1 MIQFFRD
8 WYTRNFSD
16 PQAVLL
22 AVFVVVSFTIV
33 IVMGKMLAPA
43 LAALVIAYLLE
54 GPVTRL
60 QRWGVPRLP
69 AVWLIFLLFMAFL
82 LFLVVGLIPVV
93 MRQLSQ
99 FVQELPTM
107 INNGRHLLER
117 LPEQYP
123 QLVTEAQ
130 IDQLI
135 EAVRQAM
142 TDLGQSILSISLA
155 SIPALITVLVYL
167 ILVPLLVFFFLKD
180 KEKLMTWFSRYL
192 PQERSL
198 LLEVAREMDQQ
209 MGNYVRGKIYE
220 IIIVGAASYMTFA
233 WFDLRYASLL
243 GLLVGLS
250 VIIPYIGATVVTLP
264 VALVGFFQWGLTPDF
279 GWLMGAY
286 LVIQV
291 LDGNVLVPLLF
302 SEAVN
307 LHPVAIILA
316 ILIFGGFWGF
326 WGVFFAIPLAT
337 LVKAILNA
345 WPSPG
350 KVQQLPAARA
360 G

>member
-16 PQAVLL
+16 PQAILL
-22 AVFVVVSFTIV
+22 AVFVILSFAIV
-33 IVMGKMLAPA
+33 IGMGKMLAPA

-54 GPVTRL
+54 GAVARL
-60 QRWGVPRLP
+60 QRWGLPRLP
-69 AVWLIFLLFMAFL
+69 AVWLVFLIFMAFL
-82 LFLVVGLIPVV
+82 LFLVVGLMPVV

-99 FVQELPTM
+99 FVQELPSM

-123 QLVTEAQ
+123 QFVTEAQ

-135 EAVRQAM
+135 GALKKAM
-142 TDLGQSILSISLA
+142 TELGQSILSISLA
-155 SIPALITVLVYL
+155 SIPVLITVLVYL

-180 KEKLMTWFSRYL
+180 KEKLMAWVGHYL
-192 PQERSL
+192 PREHSL
-198 LLEVAREMDQQ
+198 LLRVAREMDQQ

-220 IIIVGAASYMTFA
+220 IIIVGGVSYLTFA
-233 WFDLRYASLL
+233 WFELRYASLL

-264 VALVGFFQWGLTPDF
+264 VALVAFFQWGLSAEF

-286 LVIQV
+286 LVIQA

-345 WPSPG
+345 WPRPESPQPTEG
-350 KVQQLPAARA
+350 QAA
-360 G
+360 

>member
-22 AVFVVVSFTIV
+22 AVFVLVSFAVV
-33 IVMGKMLAPA
+33 IGLGSMLAPA

-60 QRWGVPRLP
+60 QRWGLPRLP
-69 AVWLIFLLFMAFL
+69 AVWLVYLLFMAFL

-99 FVQELPTM
+99 FVQELPNM

-123 QLVTEAQ
+123 QFVTEAQ
-130 IDQLI
+130 IDRLI

-180 KEKLMTWFSRYL
+180 KEQLMAWFGRYL

-345 WPSPG
+345 WPTPG
-350 KVQQLPAARA
+350 KVQQLPPA
-360 G
+360 GAG